1 MAQVVQSNEFQNK
14 ISKGIVVVDF
24 FATWC
29 QPCSMLAPIFDEL
42 GQEMEGKAEFIKVNV
57 DESMDIANTYQ
68 IMTIPAMLV
77 FKDGELQERMVG
89 FLPKGE
95 IKQKVEQYL

>member
-1 MAQVVQSNEFQNK
+1 MAEVVKSNEFQGK
-14 ISKGIVVVDF
+14 INKGIVVVDF

-42 GQEMEGKAEFIKVNV
+42 GQEMKGKAEFIKINV
-57 DESMDIANTYQ
+57 DDSMDVATKYE
-68 IMTIPAMLV
+68 IMTIPAVLV
-77 FKDGELQERMVG
+77 FKDGEVQERMVG